1 VAGTQVQEDP
11 MNAPSDNVKPSQ
23 PLLMRILV
31 RPMVY
36 RHPKA
41 WGALEL
47 AAGSWVFILGVILC
61 SYGFWWGAAL
71 IAVAA
76 LQLWIG
82 RRLMRSAQT

>member
-1 VAGTQVQEDP
+1 
-11 MNAPSDNVKPSQ
+11 MHAPTENRKPSQ
-23 PLLMRILV
+23 PLVMRILV
-31 RPMVY
+31 RRFAY

-41 WGALEL
+41 WGGMEL
-47 AAGSWVFILGVILC
+47 VTGAWVLILGVILC

-82 RRLMRSAQT
+82 HRLLHSVQS